1 MKKRVVIAFFAT
13 SLTAGASFA
22 ADWPLMGPQLYP
34 SAPRMAV
41 DWTGI
46 YFGVNAG
53 YGWAQ
58 GSSNTAFA
66 GGSSTQISLTTPS
79 PLGPGGFF
87 PAGATTPFGATEL
100 GGTGLF
106 SSSSPRGGIAGG
118 QIGFNWQAGM
128 VVFGAELDAQ
138 WSGQSD
144 TVSLICT
151 PPKPGC
157 TASEAIKIR
166 SLTTGRARVGLAF
179 DWLMPYVTAGA
190 ALVNARDDLTVN
202 VGGVSA
208 LFPPLSGTTLGWTAG
223 AGVDVA
229 LSSNWSARLEYLH
242 IRANGIT
249 SSVSIPGF
257 IGNGTAA
264 ETASYRDNIVRVG
277 LNYRIGPRGGPGVL
291 ETRVLPGS
299 AYALNYDFLPSIAT
313 PNDKAKSVT
322 RPHDGTAVA
331 QQPPEQAVAMPSDKA
346 KSVMQPHD
354 GTVVAEAVPQVA
366 PQPPQA
372 AQQAPQQAA
381 PIANEPKTSKR
392 SAKNFLEIGDVD
404 DLDGLSAEP
413 EPPKLPSKKRREKE
427 EDESQRLKRIM
438 AICAGC

>member
-1 MKKRVVIAFFAT
+1 VIAFFAT
-13 SLTAGASFA
+13 SLTAGMSFA
-22 ADWPLMGPQLYP
+22 ADWPLMGPQFYP
-34 SAPRMAV
+34 SVPLTPV
-41 DWTGI
+41 EWTGI

-53 YGWAQ
+53 YGWAS
-58 GSSNTAFA
+58 GSSNTVFGGGLTNA
-66 GGSSTQISLTTPS
+66 GLPAPPGTTTP
-79 PLGPGGFF
+79 LGL
-87 PAGATTPFGATEL
+87 GATEL

-138 WSGQSD
+138 WSGQSN

-208 LFPPLSGTTLGWTAG
+208 LFPPLSNTSLGWTAG

-229 LSSNWSARLEYLH
+229 LSSNWSARFEYLH
-242 IRANGIT
+242 IRANDLT

-257 IGNGTAA
+257 LGVGTAA
-264 ETASYRDNIVRVG
+264 ESAAYRDNIVRVG

-291 ETRVLPGS
+291 ERRVLPGS
-299 AYALNYDFLPSIAT
+299 AYALNYDFLPSIAMSS
-313 PNDKAKSVT
+313 DKAKSVA
-322 RPHDGTAVA
+322 RPHDGTAVT
-331 QQPPEQAVAMPSDKA
+331 QQPPEQAVAMPSNNA
-346 KSVMQPHD
+346 KSVTRAHD
-354 GTVVAEAVPQVA
+354 GTVVAAAGQAPQVA
-366 PQPPQA
+366 PQPSQA

-381 PIANEPKTSKR
+381 PIASEPKTSKR
-392 SAKNFLEIGDVD
+392 SAKNFSEIGDVD
-404 DLDGLSAEP
+404 DVDGLSAEP

>member
-22 ADWPLMGPQLYP
+22 ADWPLMAPQLYP

-41 DWTGI
+41 EWTGI

-58 GSSNTAFA
+58 GSSTTDF
-66 GGSSTQISLTTPS
+66 GGGLT
-79 PLGPGGFF
+79 G
-87 PAGATTPFGATEL
+87 GATTPLGLGATEL
-100 GGTGLF
+100 GGTSLLG
-106 SSSSPRGGIAGG
+106 SSSPRGGIAGG

-138 WSGQSD
+138 WSGQSNA
-144 TVSLICT
+144 VSLMCT
-151 PPKPGC
+151 PPTPGC
-157 TASEAIKIR
+157 TATEAIKIR
-166 SLTTGRARVGLAF
+166 SLTTGRARIGLAF
-179 DWLMPYVTAGA
+179 DWLMPYVTAGG

-208 LFPPLSGTTLGWTAG
+208 NFQPLSGTTLGWTAG

-242 IRANGIT
+242 IRANGVT
-249 SSVSIPGF
+249 SSVLIPGVH
-257 IGNGTAA
+257 GNGAA
-264 ETASYRDNIVRVG
+264 AYRDNIVRVG

-299 AYALNYDFLPSIAT
+299 AYALNYDFLPSIAI
-313 PNDKAKSVT
+313 PSDKAKSVT

-346 KSVMQPHD
+346 KSVMRPHD

-366 PQPPQA
+366 PQPPQV
-372 AQQAPQQAA
+372 AQQVPQQVA
-381 PIANEPKTSKR
+381 PIASEPKTAKR

-404 DLDGLSAEP
+404 DLEGLSAEP

>member
-1 MKKRVVIAFFAT
+1 VIAFFAT
-13 SLTAGASFA
+13 SLTAGMSFA
-22 ADWPLMGPQLYP
+22 ADWPLMGPQFYP
-34 SAPRMAV
+34 SVPLTPV
-41 DWTGI
+41 EWTGI

-53 YGWAQ
+53 YGWA
-58 GSSNTAFA
+58 S
-66 GGSSTQISLTTPS
+66 GSSTTVFGGGLTNAGLPAPPGTTTP
-79 PLGPGGFF
+79 LGL
-87 PAGATTPFGATEL
+87 GATEL

-138 WSGQSD
+138 WSGQSN

-208 LFPPLSGTTLGWTAG
+208 LFPPLSNTSLGWTAG

-229 LSSNWSARLEYLH
+229 LSSNWSARFEYLH
-242 IRANGIT
+242 IRANDLT

-257 IGNGTAA
+257 LGVGTAA
-264 ETASYRDNIVRVG
+264 ESAAYRDNIVRVG

-291 ETRVLPGS
+291 ERRVLPGS
-299 AYALNYDFLPSIAT
+299 AYALNYDFLPSIAMSS
-313 PNDKAKSVT
+313 DKAKSVA
-322 RPHDGTAVA
+322 RPHDGTAVT
-331 QQPPEQAVAMPSDKA
+331 QQPPEQAVAMPSDNA
-346 KSVMQPHD
+346 KSVTRAHD
-354 GTVVAEAVPQVA
+354 GTVVAAAGQAPQVA
-366 PQPPQA
+366 PQPSQA

-381 PIANEPKTSKR
+381 PIASEPKTSKR
-392 SAKNFLEIGDVD
+392 SAKNFSEIGDVD
-404 DLDGLSAEP
+404 DVDGLSAEP

>member
-13 SLTAGASFA
+13 SLTAGMSFA
-22 ADWPLMGPQLYP
+22 ADWPLGPQLYP
-34 SAPRMAV
+34 SVPLMPV
-41 DWTGI
+41 EWTGI

-53 YGWAQ
+53 YGWAS
-58 GSSNTAFA
+58 GSSNTVFGGGLTNA
-66 GGSSTQISLTTPS
+66 GLPAPPGTTTP
-79 PLGPGGFF
+79 LGL
-87 PAGATTPFGATEL
+87 GATEL

-138 WSGQSD
+138 WSGQSN

-151 PPKPGC
+151 PPTPGC

-208 LFPPLSGTTLGWTAG
+208 LFPPLSNTSLGWTAG
-223 AGVDVA
+223 AGVDIA
-229 LSSNWSARLEYLH
+229 LSSNWSARFEYLH
-242 IRANGIT
+242 IRANDLT

-257 IGNGTAA
+257 LGVGTAA
-264 ETASYRDNIVRVG
+264 ESAAYRDNIVRVG

-291 ETRVLPGS
+291 ERRVLPGS
-299 AYALNYDFLPSIAT
+299 AYALDYDFLPSIAMT
-313 PNDKAKSVT
+313 
-322 RPHDGTAVA
+322 
-331 QQPPEQAVAMPSDKA
+331 SDKA
-346 KSVMQPHD
+346 KSVVRPRD
-354 GTVVAEAVPQVA
+354 GTVVAEQAPQQAAAISSDNAKSVARPHDGTVIAEQAPQVAQQAPQVA
-366 PQPPQA
+366 PQPPQ
-372 AQQAPQQAA
+372 QAA
-381 PIANEPKTSKR
+381 AISNEPKASKW
-392 SAKNFLEIGDVD
+392 SARNFLEIGDVD
-404 DLDGLSAEP
+404 DLDALSAEP
-413 EPPKLPSKKRREKE
+413 EPPKLASKKRREKE
-427 EDESQRLKRIM
+427 EDESQRLKRVM

>member
-1 MKKRVVIAFFAT
+1 MKKRMVIAFFAT

-22 ADWPLMGPQLYP
+22 ADWPLMGPQVYP
-34 SAPRMAV
+34 SVPVMPV
-41 DWTGI
+41 NWTGI
-46 YFGVNAG
+46 YFGANAG
-53 YGWAQ
+53 YGWAS
-58 GSSNTAFA
+58 GSSNTVF
-66 GGSSTQISLTTPS
+66 GGGATNTLLAATGLVI
-79 PLGPGGFF
+79 
-87 PAGATTPFGATEL
+87 PAGATTPLGLGASEL
-100 GGTGLF
+100 GGTGLS

-138 WSGQSD
+138 WSGQSN

-151 PPKPGC
+151 PPTPGC

-166 SLTTGRARVGLAF
+166 SLTTGRARFGLAF
-179 DWLMPYVTAGA
+179 DWLMPYVTAGG
-190 ALVNARDDLTVN
+190 ALVTARDDLTVT
-202 VGGVSA
+202 VGGLSGS
-208 LFPPLSGTTLGWTAG
+208 FPPLSGTTLGWTAG

-249 SSVSIPGF
+249 SAVVIPGVL
-257 IGNGTAA
+257 GNGTAA
-264 ETASYRDNIVRVG
+264 ETATYRDNIVRVG

-299 AYALNYDFLPSIAT
+299 AYALNYDFLPSIAI
-313 PNDKAKSVT
+313 PSDKAKSVT

-346 KSVMQPHD
+346 KSMMRPHD
-354 GTVVAEAVPQVA
+354 GTVVADAVSQVVPQPA
-366 PQPPQA
+366 QA
-372 AQQAPQQAA
+372 AQQVPQQAA
-381 PIANEPKTSKR
+381 PIASEPKTAKR

-413 EPPKLPSKKRREKE
+413 EPPKLPSKKLREKE

>member
-1 MKKRVVIAFFAT
+1 MKKRMVIAFFAT

-22 ADWPLMGPQLYP
+22 ADWPVMGPQLYP
-34 SAPRMAV
+34 SAAPLMAV
-41 DWTGI
+41 EWTGI

-66 GGSSTQISLTTPS
+66 GGSSTTIFLSSPS
-79 PLGPGGFF
+79 PLGPGAFF
-87 PAGATTPFGATEL
+87 PPGATTPLGATEL
-100 GGTGLF
+100 GGAGLF
-106 SSSSPRGGIAGG
+106 GSSSPRGGIAGG
-118 QIGFNWQAGM
+118 QIGFNWQAGR

-138 WSGQSD
+138 WSGQQN
-144 TVSLICT
+144 TVSVICSGR
-151 PPKPGC
+151 PC
-157 TASEAIKIR
+157 TANESVKIR

-179 DWLMPYVTAGA
+179 DWLMPYVTAGG
-190 ALVNARDDLTVN
+190 ALFNARDDLTVT
-202 VGGVSA
+202 VGGLSA
-208 LFPPLSGTTLGWTAG
+208 SFPPLTGTTLGWTAG

-229 LSSNWSARLEYLH
+229 LSSNWSARFEYLH

-249 SSVSIPGF
+249 SSVLIPGVL
-257 IGNGTAA
+257 GNGTAA

-299 AYALNYDFLPSIAT
+299 AYALNYDFLPSIAI
-313 PNDKAKSVT
+313 PSDKAKSVT

-331 QQPPEQAVAMPSDKA
+331 QQPLEQAAAMPSDKA
-346 KSVMQPHD
+346 KSMMRLHD
-354 GTVVAEAVPQVA
+354 GTVVADAVSQVV
-366 PQPPQA
+366 PLPPQA
-372 AQQAPQQAA
+372 AQQVPQQAA
-381 PIANEPKTSKR
+381 PIASEPKTAKR

-413 EPPKLPSKKRREKE
+413 ERPKLPSKKLREKE

>member
-13 SLTAGASFA
+13 SLTAGMSFA
-22 ADWPLMGPQLYP
+22 ADWPLMGPQFYP
-34 SAPRMAV
+34 SVPLTPV
-41 DWTGI
+41 EWTGI

-53 YGWAQ
+53 YGWA
-58 GSSNTAFA
+58 S
-66 GGSSTQISLTTPS
+66 GSSTTVFGGGLTNAGLPAPPGTTTP
-79 PLGPGGFF
+79 LGL
-87 PAGATTPFGATEL
+87 GATEL

-138 WSGQSD
+138 WSGQSN

-208 LFPPLSGTTLGWTAG
+208 LFPPLSNTSLGWTAG

-229 LSSNWSARLEYLH
+229 LSSNWSARFEYLH
-242 IRANGIT
+242 IRANDLT

-257 IGNGTAA
+257 LGVGTAA
-264 ETASYRDNIVRVG
+264 ESAAYRDNIVRVG

-291 ETRVLPGS
+291 ERRVLPGS
-299 AYALNYDFLPSIAT
+299 AYALNYDFLPSIAMSS
-313 PNDKAKSVT
+313 DKAKSVA
-322 RPHDGTAVA
+322 RPHDGTAVT
-331 QQPPEQAVAMPSDKA
+331 QPPEQAVAMPSDNA
-346 KSVMQPHD
+346 KSVTRAHD
-354 GTVVAEAVPQVA
+354 GTVVAAVGQAPQVA
-366 PQPPQA
+366 PQPSQA

-381 PIANEPKTSKR
+381 PIASEPKTSKR
-392 SAKNFLEIGDVD
+392 SAKNFSEIGDVD
-404 DLDGLSAEP
+404 DVDGLSAEP

>member
-1 MKKRVVIAFFAT
+1 MKKRMVIAFFAT
-13 SLTAGASFA
+13 SLTAGVSFA
-22 ADWPLMGPQLYP
+22 ADWPGPQLYP

-58 GSSNTAFA
+58 GSSNTVFGGGLTNGFPSTFA
-66 GGSSTQISLTTPS
+66 TGPPGTTT
-79 PLGPGGFF
+79 LNGL
-87 PAGATTPFGATEL
+87 GATEL

-138 WSGQSD
+138 WSGQSN

-208 LFPPLSGTTLGWTAG
+208 LFPPLSNTSLGWTAG

-229 LSSNWSARLEYLH
+229 LSSNWSARFEYLH
-242 IRANGIT
+242 IRANDLT

-257 IGNGTAA
+257 LGVGTAA
-264 ETASYRDNIVRVG
+264 ESAAYRDNIVRVG
-277 LNYRIGPRGGPGVL
+277 LNYRIGPRGGPGAL
-291 ETRVLPGS
+291 ERRVLPGS
-299 AYALNYDFLPSIAT
+299 AYALNYDFLPSIAMSS
-313 PNDKAKSVT
+313 DKAKSVA
-322 RPHDGTAVA
+322 RPHDGTAVT
-331 QQPPEQAVAMPSDKA
+331 QQPPKQAVAMPSDNA
-346 KSVMQPHD
+346 KSVTRAHD
-354 GTVVAEAVPQVA
+354 GTVVAAAGQAPQVA
-366 PQPPQA
+366 PQPSQA

-381 PIANEPKTSKR
+381 PIASEPKTSKR
-392 SAKNFLEIGDVD
+392 SAKNFSEIGDVD
-404 DLDGLSAEP
+404 DVDGLSAEP

>member
-41 DWTGI
+41 EWTGI
-46 YFGVNAG
+46 NFGVNAG

-58 GSSNTAFA
+58 GSSNTVF
-66 GGSSTQISLTTPS
+66 GGGITNLT
-79 PLGPGGFF
+79 LPGGFIG
-87 PAGATTPFGATEL
+87 PVALPTAGLSGLGATEL
-100 GGTGLF
+100 GGTSLLG
-106 SSSSPRGGIAGG
+106 SSSPRGGIAGG

-138 WSGQSD
+138 WSGQSNA
-144 TVSLICT
+144 VLLSCT
-151 PPKPGC
+151 PPTRGC
-157 TASEAIKIR
+157 TATEAIKIR
-166 SLTTGRARVGLAF
+166 SLTTGRARIGLAF
-179 DWLMPYVTAGA
+179 DWLMPYVTAGG

-208 LFPPLSGTTLGWTAG
+208 NFQPLSGTTLGWTAG

-242 IRANGIT
+242 IRANDVT
-249 SSVSIPGF
+249 SSVGIPGF
-257 IGNGTAA
+257 LGVGITAESA
-264 ETASYRDNIVRVG
+264 AYKDNIVRVG

-299 AYALNYDFLPSIAT
+299 AYALNYDFLPSIAI
-313 PNDKAKSVT
+313 PSDKAKSVT

-331 QQPPEQAVAMPSDKA
+331 QQPPEQAIAMPSDKA
-346 KSVMQPHD
+346 KSVMRPHD

-366 PQPPQA
+366 PQP
-372 AQQAPQQAA
+372 AQVVQQVPQQAA
-381 PIANEPKTSKR
+381 PIASEPKTSKR
-392 SAKNFLEIGDVD
+392 SARNFLEIGDVD

-438 AICAGC
+438 AICSGC

>member
-1 MKKRVVIAFFAT
+1 MKKRMVIAFFAT

-66 GGSSTQISLTTPS
+66 GGSTNTLLPS
-79 PLGPGGFF
+79 GLLIPP
-87 PAGATTPFGATEL
+87 GATTPLGLGATEL
-100 GGTGLF
+100 GGTGLLG
-106 SSSSPRGGIAGG
+106 SSSPRGGIAGG

-138 WSGQSD
+138 WSGQSN

-151 PPKPGC
+151 PPTPGC

-208 LFPPLSGTTLGWTAG
+208 LFPPLSNTSLGWTAG
-223 AGVDVA
+223 AGVDIA

-242 IRANGIT
+242 IRANDLT
-249 SSVSIPGF
+249 SSVAIPGF
-257 IGNGTAA
+257 LGAGTAA
-264 ETASYRDNIVRVG
+264 ESAAYRDNIVRVG

-291 ETRVLPGS
+291 ERRVLPGS
-299 AYALNYDFLPSIAT
+299 AYALDYDFLPSIAMT
-313 PNDKAKSVT
+313 
-322 RPHDGTAVA
+322 
-331 QQPPEQAVAMPSDKA
+331 SDKA
-346 KSVMQPHD
+346 KSVVRPRD
-354 GTVVAEAVPQVA
+354 GTVVAEQAPQQAAAISSDNAKSVARPHDGTVIAEQAPQVAQQAPQVA
-366 PQPPQA
+366 PQPPQ
-372 AQQAPQQAA
+372 QAA
-381 PIANEPKTSKR
+381 AISNEPKASKW
-392 SAKNFLEIGDVD
+392 SARNFLEIGDVD
-404 DLDGLSAEP
+404 DLDALSAEP
-413 EPPKLPSKKRREKE
+413 GPAKPPAKKRREKE
-427 EDESQRLKRIM
+427 EDESQRLKRVM

>member
-1 MKKRVVIAFFAT
+1 MKKRMVIAFFAT

-46 YFGVNAG
+46 NFGVNAG

-58 GSSNTAFA
+58 GSSNTVF
-66 GGSSTQISLTTPS
+66 GGGATNTI
-79 PLGPGGFF
+79 LGGNPVLPI
-87 PAGATTPFGATEL
+87 PAGATTVQGLGATEL
-100 GGTGLF
+100 GGTSLLG
-106 SSSSPRGGIAGG
+106 SSSPRGGIAGG

-138 WSGQSD
+138 WSGQSNA
-144 TVSLICT
+144 VLLSCT
-151 PPKPGC
+151 PPTRGC
-157 TASEAIKIR
+157 TATEAIKIR
-166 SLTTGRARVGLAF
+166 SLTTGRARIGLAF
-179 DWLMPYVTAGA
+179 DWLMPYVTAGG

-208 LFPPLSGTTLGWTAG
+208 NFQPLSGTTLGWTAG

-242 IRANGIT
+242 IRANDVT
-249 SSVSIPGF
+249 SSVGIPGF
-257 IGNGTAA
+257 LGVGITAESA
-264 ETASYRDNIVRVG
+264 AYRDNIVRVG

-299 AYALNYDFLPSIAT
+299 AYALNYDFLPSIAI
-313 PNDKAKSVT
+313 PSDKAKSVT

-346 KSVMQPHD
+346 KSVMRPHD

-366 PQPPQA
+366 PQPPQL
-372 AQQAPQQAA
+372 AQQVPQQAA
-381 PIANEPKTSKR
+381 PIASEPKTSKR
-392 SAKNFLEIGDVD
+392 SVKNFLEIGDVD
-404 DLDGLSAEP
+404 DLDGPSVEP
-413 EPPKLPSKKRREKE
+413 DPPKLPSKKRQEQ

>member
-1 MKKRVVIAFFAT
+1 
-13 SLTAGASFA
+13 
-22 ADWPLMGPQLYP
+22 
-34 SAPRMAV
+34 MAV
-41 DWTGI
+41 EWTGI
-46 YFGVNAG
+46 YFGANAG

-58 GSSNTAFA
+58 GSSNTVF
-66 GGSSTQISLTTPS
+66 GGGVGNTLLASGLVI
-79 PLGPGGFF
+79 
-87 PAGATTPFGATEL
+87 PAGATTPFGLGATEL
-100 GGTGLF
+100 GGTSLLG
-106 SSSSPRGGIAGG
+106 SSSPRGGIAGG

-138 WSGQSD
+138 WSGQSNA
-144 TVSLICT
+144 VLLSCT
-151 PPKPGC
+151 PPTRGC
-157 TASEAIKIR
+157 TATEAIKIR
-166 SLTTGRARVGLAF
+166 SLTTGRARIGLAF
-179 DWLMPYVTAGA
+179 DWLMPYVTAGG

-202 VGGVSA
+202 VGGVGAS
-208 LFPPLSGTTLGWTAG
+208 FQPLSSTTLGWTAG

-242 IRANGIT
+242 IRANGVT
-249 SSVSIPGF
+249 SSVLIPGVL
-257 IGNGTAA
+257 GNGAA
-264 ETASYRDNIVRVG
+264 NEAAAYRDNIVRVG

-299 AYALNYDFLPSIAT
+299 AYALNYDFLPSIAI
-313 PNDKAKSVT
+313 PSDKAKSVT

-346 KSVMQPHD
+346 KSVMRPHD

-366 PQPPQA
+366 PQPSQA
-372 AQQAPQQAA
+372 AQQVPQQAA
-381 PIANEPKTSKR
+381 PSANEPKTSKR

>member
-13 SLTAGASFA
+13 SLTAGMSFA
-22 ADWPLMGPQLYP
+22 ADWPLMGPQFYP
-34 SAPRMAV
+34 SVPLTPV
-41 DWTGI
+41 EWTGI

-53 YGWAQ
+53 YGWA
-58 GSSNTAFA
+58 S
-66 GGSSTQISLTTPS
+66 GSSTTVFGGGLTNAGLPAPPGTTTP
-79 PLGPGGFF
+79 LGL
-87 PAGATTPFGATEL
+87 GATEL

-138 WSGQSD
+138 WSGQSN

-179 DWLMPYVTAGA
+179 DWLMPYVTAGG
-190 ALVNARDDLTVN
+190 ALVNARDDLTVT
-202 VGGVSA
+202 VGGVTA
-208 LFPPLSGTTLGWTAG
+208 LFPPLSNTSLGWTAG

-242 IRANGIT
+242 IRANDLT

-257 IGNGTAA
+257 LGVGTAA
-264 ETASYRDNIVRVG
+264 NSAAYRDNIVRVG

-299 AYALNYDFLPSIAT
+299 AYALNYDFLPSIAMSS
-313 PNDKAKSVT
+313 DKAKSVA
-322 RPHDGTAVA
+322 RPHDGTAVT
-331 QQPPEQAVAMPSDKA
+331 QQPPEQAVAMPSDNA
-346 KSVMQPHD
+346 KSVTRAHD
-354 GTVVAEAVPQVA
+354 GTVVAAAGQAPQVA
-366 PQPPQA
+366 PQPSQA

-381 PIANEPKTSKR
+381 PIASEPKTSKR
-392 SAKNFLEIGDVD
+392 SAKNFSEIGDVD

>member
-1 MKKRVVIAFFAT
+1 MKKRVVIAFFAA

-46 YFGVNAG
+46 YFGANAG

-58 GSSNTAFA
+58 GSSNTVFNGA
-66 GGSSTQISLTTPS
+66 TTNTLLAS
-79 PLGPGGFF
+79 GLVI
-87 PAGATTPFGATEL
+87 PAGATTPLGLGATEL
-100 GGTGLF
+100 GNTGLF

-118 QIGFNWQAGM
+118 QIGFNWQAGL
-128 VVFGAELDAQ
+128 VVVGAELDAQ
-138 WSGQSD
+138 WSGQSNAVLL
-144 TVSLICT
+144 TCT
-151 PPKPGC
+151 PPTPGC

-166 SLTTGRARVGLAF
+166 SLTTGRARIGLAF
-179 DWLMPYVTAGA
+179 DWLMPYVTAGG
-190 ALVNARDDLTVN
+190 ALVNARNDLTVN
-202 VGGVSA
+202 VGGLSA
-208 LFPPLSGTTLGWTAG
+208 SFPPLSGTTLGWTAG

-299 AYALNYDFLPSIAT
+299 AYALNYDFLPSIAI
-313 PNDKAKSVT
+313 PSAKAKSAT
-322 RPHDGTAVA
+322 RPLDGTAVA
-331 QQPPEQAVAMPSDKA
+331 QQPPEQAIAMPSDKA
-346 KSVMQPHD
+346 KGVMRPHD

-366 PQPPQA
+366 PQPPQVV
-372 AQQAPQQAA
+372 QQVPQQAV
-381 PIANEPKTSKR
+381 PIASEPKTSKR
-392 SAKNFLEIGDVD
+392 SARNFLEIGDVD

-413 EPPKLPSKKRREKE
+413 EPSKLPSKKRREKE